1 VEAALPTVEE
11 LDLLRARLAGD
22 EAAPDDATRVDLL
35 ASLEALKSACAATQ
49 ARLSLA
55 FEASQ
60 RAEQAA
66 RGIPANKQGR
76 GIASQVALARRDSP
90 FKGQRHLGLARA
102 LVREMPHTLRALAAG
117 DISEWRA
124 TLMVR
129 ETATLSAEH
138 RSKVDAELADRVGRL
153 GDAGVARE
161 ARKLAYALDPAAA
174 LRRSRS
180 ARKDRHVSIRPA
192 PDTMSYLTGFLPV
205 EQGVAVH
212 TALTK
217 HADALRSTG
226 DARSRGQIM
235 ADTLVERVTGQ
246 SKAPAVPVEIQLVMT
261 DRTLLGQDDD
271 PARLNGHG
279 PIPAGLARSIL
290 RSAAEAAR
298 PAGAWVRRLYTS
310 PGAAELVAMD
320 ARRRRFPAQLRRF
333 LVVRDEVCRTPWC
346 DATIRHADHAV
357 RAVDGGETSADNG
370 QGLCETC
377 NLAKEAPGWSARSSR
392 NRAGPGGS
400 LDGRGRHTIEVMTPT
415 GHAYSSNA
423 PAPPG
428 ARPQV
433 PASRR
438 LIDGHLTGRSVS
450 SMERRFAG
458 LRTAP
463 QHAGSTAS
471 TRPGAARARARA
483 G

>member
-1 VEAALPTVEE
+1 MPGSKAAS
-11 LDLLRARLAGD
+11 
-22 EAAPDDATRVDLL
+22 DDATRIDLL

-49 ARLSLA
+49 ARVTVA
-55 FEASQ
+55 FDASQ

-66 RGIPANKQGR
+66 RGAPVEEQGR

-90 FKGQRHLGLARA
+90 VKGQRHLGLARA

-138 RSKVDAELADRVGRL
+138 RSMVDAELADRVGRL

-161 ARKLAYALDPAAA
+161 ARKLAYALDPASA

-180 ARKDRHVSIRPA
+180 ARTDRHVSIRPA

-205 EQGVAVH
+205 DQGVAVH

-217 HADALRSTG
+217 HADALRATG
-226 DARSRGQIM
+226 DSRSRGQIM

-246 SKAPAVPVEIQLVMT
+246 AEAPAVPVEIQLVMT
-261 DRTLLGQDDD
+261 DRALLGQDDA
-271 PARLNGHG
+271 PARINGHG
-279 PIPAGLARSIL
+279 PVPAGLARSIL

-298 PAGAWVRRLYTS
+298 PARAWVRRLYIS
-310 PGAAELVAMD
+310 PGTGELAAMD
-320 ARRRRFPAQLRRF
+320 ARRRLFPAQLRRF
-333 LVVRDEVCRTPWC
+333 LVIRDEVCRTPWC
-346 DATIRHADHAV
+346 DAPIRHADHAV
-357 RAVDGGETSADNG
+357 RAVDGGDTSAENG
-370 QGLCETC
+370 QGLCQTC
-377 NLAKEAPGWSARSSR
+377 NLAKEAPGWSASSAR
-392 NRAGPGGS
+392 NRAGPS
-400 LDGRGRHTIEVMTPT
+400 RLSAWRPRHTVEVTTPT
-415 GHAYSSNA
+415 GHAYTSEA

-428 ARPQV
+428 ARPGFA
-433 PASRR
+433 ASRR
-438 LIDGHLTGRSVS
+438 LIDASLAGGRTS
-450 SMERRFAG
+450 SMERRFATVG
-458 LRTAP
+458 T
-463 QHAGSTAS
+463 
-471 TRPGAARARARA
+471 RARA